1 MSRHSQNGDELPP
14 STDYLNPP
22 GEHRQ
27 FGQVSKPMEDRLEVI
42 KFNTLRDWYDANP
55 GASDEALADITA
67 IADQQMEEDL
77 DDWERYLQER

>member
-1 MSRHSQNGDELPP
+1 
-14 STDYLNPP
+14 
-22 GEHRQ
+22 
-27 FGQVSKPMEDRLEVI
+27 MEDRLEVI